1 MGIPFTAEINP
12 RGSTTEA
19 RQAEL
24 IRQLRIQNEELKRQF
39 EDIDKRF
46 QQMQKKIQ
54 EVKDGI

>member
-12 RGSTTEA
+12 RGNTTEE

-24 IRQLRIQNEELKRQF
+24 IRQLRIQNEQLKRQF

-46 QQMQKKIQ
+46 HQIKKQIE
-54 EVKDGI
+54 EVKNGL